1 MNNNVLRVDVLPKI
15 GSGLIDSRAISTKK
29 TLPKEIEIDVKT
41 IRTSLGYTIQG
52 DLTEE
57 ERENAAKD
65 LFSIRHRTPLP

>member
-57 ERENAAKD
+57 EIENAAKD
-65 LFSIRHRTPLP
+65 LFSDPIIEHHS